1 MKKIQA
7 AACWVVL
14 AAVGCSGTANSGGS
28 EVMGGGGS
36 AGSGVGGTGFVPIG
50 SNGGGGMA
58 GSGGAAGSAA
68 LAGSAGLGGSGI
80 TTGGSSGTTTGG
92 ASGAVGSAGAGSLGT
107 PGYPSGAVILCFGA
121 GCPMGECDN
130 DQFFADQTCS
140 SVYPSDIGPNS
151 TYCKPAETDSYCLE
165 TGPSFGPD
173 YAVSCANGTATV
185 LKCSRGCGSGG
196 DGTSVYR
203 CTSF

>member
-14 AAVGCSGTANSGGS
+14 AAVGCSGPANGGGS
-28 EVMGGGGS
+28 EVMTAGGS
-36 AGSGVGGTGFVPIG
+36 GGSGVGGTGFMPIG

-58 GSGGAAGSAA
+58 GSSGAAGSAA
-68 LAGSAGLGGSGI
+68 LAGSSGTGGSSVIG
-80 TTGGSSGTTTGG
+80 TGGSSGAAMGG
-92 ASGAVGSAGAGSLGT
+92 ASGSVGSAGAGSLGT
-107 PGYPSGAVILCFGA
+107 PGYPSGSVILCFGA
-121 GCPMGECDN
+121 GCPFGECDN
-130 DQFFADQTCS
+130 DMFFADKTCS
-140 SVYPSDIGPNS
+140 SVYTSDVGPSS
-151 TYCKPAETDSYCLE
+151 TYCSAAETGSYCLE

-185 LKCSRGCGSGG
+185 LKCSSGCGS
-196 DGTSVYR
+196 DGAAYQ